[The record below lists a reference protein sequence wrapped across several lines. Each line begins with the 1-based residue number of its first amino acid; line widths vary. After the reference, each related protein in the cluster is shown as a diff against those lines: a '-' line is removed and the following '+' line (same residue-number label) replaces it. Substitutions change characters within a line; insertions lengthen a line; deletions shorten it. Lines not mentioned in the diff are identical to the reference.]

1 MAGFRYLMNKV
12 SNNWERGQG
21 KAKGK
26 MFQGK
31 DETWSW
37 SPAQGGGGP
46 FAKMGGDLVGS
57 SPVNGGSLE
66 TWLTLIVNLVW
77 PRVMCEKPPL
87 RYYLDHVGL
96 WA

>member
-1 MAGFRYLMNKV
+1 
-12 SNNWERGQG
+12 
-21 KAKGK
+21 
-26 MFQGK
+26 
-31 DETWSW
+31 
-37 SPAQGGGGP
+37 
-46 FAKMGGDLVGS
+46 MGGDLVGS

-96 WA
+96 CALLGGIVLITNQYRKSWPAVSSIFPRELVPSCIRKLNMSQ